1 MSNVLSEEKK
11 QQVIAWDGSD
21 GRLGASSKPP
31 VCAEKPQAPILKQ
44 PTSRYEH
51 RADGDGEAQQHQPV
65 S

>member
-11 QQVIAWDGSD
+11 QQVIALDCSVGLY
-21 GRLGASSKPP
+21 RI
-31 VCAEKPQAPILKQ
+31 EQATGVRRESQSPILKQ